1 MPSAADLTP
10 EEVAAVL
17 AARAR
22 HSAVEDEIPASLAAR
37 IDREVATRVDAELA
51 ARSGAAPG
59 KKERPGDGRALGI
72 ISVIFGVPLM
82 GLRGISDGPEP
93 PSGLHT
99 WTNLLG
105 HLDEELARAVD
116 LLPGALARAPIS
128 ASRQG

>member
-82 GLRGISDGPEP
+82 GIVEGTSHGSIAGAVAVMGGIV
-93 PSGLHT
+93 LV
-99 WTNLLG
+99 NLANALG
-105 HLDEELARAVD
+105 RRRD
-116 LLPGALARAPIS
+116 
-128 ASRQG
+128 